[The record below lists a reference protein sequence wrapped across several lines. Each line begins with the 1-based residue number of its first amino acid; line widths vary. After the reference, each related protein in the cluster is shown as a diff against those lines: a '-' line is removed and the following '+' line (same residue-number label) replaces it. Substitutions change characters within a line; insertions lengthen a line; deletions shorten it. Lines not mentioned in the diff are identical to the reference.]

1 MTISDEALAG
11 LVTVA
16 MIPRDTFVMSNQVLD
31 RLVETTPPG
40 VAVIVADT
48 GASPGPRAHMEQ
60 VCKKH
65 GYALLRSRSM
75 ATPNQARNAVIDM
88 VTTKYVAF
96 VDNDT
101 LVTEGWLQPLVQC
114 AEETGAWAVGPTICE
129 RMPEATWLHGYDGEL
144 EIRQTPDGRR
154 YYHDLH
160 YNAHVKLDSIRHQL
174 KRMETPIVEFH
185 AMLVAMEAYK
195 ALGKYNEN
203 IVNMYE
209 YGDFLLR
216 VQAQGKK
223 IMLEP
228 NSLVTYVPP
237 RGVPSEDREFFE
249 LRWCEAWTELTY
261 RSMAEQHGL
270 TLDHPEWKLPHNFVR
285 SQRMFGKNWL
295 RKPRRW
301 LGRNKLRWLER
312 MLLVPIDVWI
322 NRIKYP
328 ARQYGRIKPAEF
340 VRVT

>member
-1 MTISDEALAG
+1 
-11 LVTVA
+11 
-16 MIPRDTFVMSNQVLD
+16 
-31 RLVETTPPG
+31 
-40 VAVIVADT
+40 
-48 GASPGPRAHMEQ
+48 
-60 VCKKH
+60 
-65 GYALLRSRSM
+65 
-75 ATPNQARNAVIDM
+75 VIDH
-88 VTTKYVAF
+88 VATKYVAF

-154 YYHDLH
+154 YYHDFH
-160 YNAHVKLDSIRHQL
+160 YNAHVKLDSVRHQL

-185 AMLVAMEAYK
+185 AQLVAMEAYK

-203 IVNMYE
+203 IVNMYD

-216 VQAQGKK
+216 VQAHGKK

-228 NSLVTYVPP
+228 SSLVTYVPP

-261 RSMAEQHGL
+261 KSMAEQHGL

-295 RKPRRW
+295 AQATQ
-301 LGRNKLRWLER
+301 
-312 MLLVPIDVWI
+312 M
-322 NRIKYP
+322 
-328 ARQYGRIKPAEF
+328 ARPQSNCAGWKEDCLFRSMFGSIASNIQRANTDGSSPPNSYG
-340 VRVT
+340 

>member
-1 MTISDEALAG
+1 
-11 LVTVA
+11 
-16 MIPRDTFVMSNQVLD
+16 
-31 RLVETTPPG
+31 
-40 VAVIVADT
+40 
-48 GASPGPRAHMEQ
+48 
-60 VCKKH
+60 
-65 GYALLRSRSM
+65 
-75 ATPNQARNAVIDM
+75 
-88 VTTKYVAF
+88 
-96 VDNDT
+96 
-101 LVTEGWLQPLVQC
+101 
-114 AEETGAWAVGPTICE
+114 
-129 RMPEATWLHGYDGEL
+129 MPEATWLHGYDGEL

-216 VQAQGKK
+216 VQAHGKK

-270 TLDHPEWKLPHNFVR
+270 TLDHPEWKLPHNLSAPKGCLAR
-285 SQRMFGKNWL
+285 TGL

-301 LGRNKLRWLER
+301 LGRNQIA
-312 MLLVPIDVWI
+312 LVGKNAACSDRCLDQSHQISSAPIRTDQAR
-322 NRIKYP
+322 RIRTGDLNPCQTESP
-328 ARQYGRIKPAEF
+328 ACSSLTRISSMT
-340 VRVT
+340 VGTIM